1 MDRRDFLR
9 TSLLTYGSLALPGNL
24 SARRAIDTRSD
35 SKFHIQYVREEIPA
49 FEIPPYRG
57 RSYEDNV
64 PDTLDI
70 GERARLG
77 VHVLTS
83 ITDPEVDD
91 EIYWSCHFFRNPP
104 AMEHDFND
112 WVQNQE
118 GLMEALPL
126 LRLASGDN
134 LNSQVDPVWMRSTL
148 KSIGPD
154 GLVYVPLEGR
164 PWGRRHADGINPV
177 WRADGSRTNF
187 SDPSVTQA
195 ANASTCQRMIGT
207 MTLYYLRDKNPM
219 WRATI
224 ERMIQRLSALAIN
237 RENYCYFAPGS
248 FEPNARV
255 DLHAVMPLGS
265 TWGVSWNSR
274 LIHGLMQYYM

>member
-237 RENYCYFAPGS
+237 RENYC
-248 FEPNARV
+248 
-255 DLHAVMPLGS
+255 
-265 TWGVSWNSR
+265 
-274 LIHGLMQYYM
+274 

>member
-9 TSLLTYGSLALPGNL
+9 TSLLTYGSLAVPGKL
-24 SARRAIDTRSD
+24 SGRRAIDTRSD

-104 AMEHDFND
+104 
-112 WVQNQE
+112 
-118 GLMEALPL
+118 
-126 LRLASGDN
+126 RLNTVS
-134 LNSQVDPVWMRSTL
+134 M
-148 KSIGPD
+148 IGFRTKKVRWKPCRFF
-154 GLVYVPLEGR
+154 G
-164 PWGRRHADGINPV
+164 
-177 WRADGSRTNF
+177 WRA
-187 SDPSVTQA
+187 
-195 ANASTCQRMIGT
+195 
-207 MTLYYLRDKNPM
+207 
-219 WRATI
+219 
-224 ERMIQRLSALAIN
+224 AI
-237 RENYCYFAPGS
+237 
-248 FEPNARV
+248 
-255 DLHAVMPLGS
+255 
-265 TWGVSWNSR
+265 T
-274 LIHGLMQYYM
+274 

>member
-24 SARRAIDTRSD
+24 SARR
-35 SKFHIQYVREEIPA
+35 
-49 FEIPPYRG
+49 
-57 RSYEDNV
+57 
-64 PDTLDI
+64 TLDI

-134 LNSQVDPVWMRSTL
+134 LNS
-148 KSIGPD
+148 
-154 GLVYVPLEGR
+154 
-164 PWGRRHADGINPV
+164 
-177 WRADGSRTNF
+177 
-187 SDPSVTQA
+187 
-195 ANASTCQRMIGT
+195 
-207 MTLYYLRDKNPM
+207 
-219 WRATI
+219 
-224 ERMIQRLSALAIN
+224 
-237 RENYCYFAPGS
+237 
-248 FEPNARV
+248 
-255 DLHAVMPLGS
+255 
-265 TWGVSWNSR
+265 
-274 LIHGLMQYYM
+274 